1 MNMRQKKKRMKIKV
15 LQGNPD
21 DIVVIK
27 YNSKIKP
34 KELMS
39 SAKALQK
46 AFSPRKIIVVPEFIV
61 SVEYNDTNRVISMC
75 ESIIKTLKG

>member
-15 LQGNPD
+15 LKGNPE

-39 SAKALQK
+39 SVEALQK

-61 SVEYNDTNRVISMC
+61 SVEYNDTNRVISIC